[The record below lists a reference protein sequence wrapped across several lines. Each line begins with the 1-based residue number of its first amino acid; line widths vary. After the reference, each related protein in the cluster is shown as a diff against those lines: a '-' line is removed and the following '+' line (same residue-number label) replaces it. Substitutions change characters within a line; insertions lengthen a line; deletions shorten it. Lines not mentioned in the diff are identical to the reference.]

1 MFLGISLKG
10 KPTIIVKRLE
20 TYTMHTMWKGS
31 ISFGLVNIPIKLH
44 TATEDKDIKLRT
56 LHNKCHAPI
65 KYEKICTVCEQEV
78 KPEDIV
84 KAYEYTKGKFVVLDQ
99 EDLEKLRKEN
109 EEKAVEI
116 IDFVKMEEIDP
127 IYFDRSYYMSPNEGG
142 GKAYSLLRKA
152 LQESQKVGIAKI
164 IIRSK
169 EQMAVIRVY
178 ENTLVMETIHFPD
191 EVRRAGDVPN
201 VPSDDKVTDKE
212 LATAIMLIDQ
222 LTTEFEPEKY
232 TDEYRTALL
241 ELIEAKRTGQE
252 TVTPTAKETPS
263 NVTDL
268 MAALQASIDRTKPR
282 NETGVKKETAV
293 KRETALKKDTGLKK
307 DTIAKKPAAP
317 RKKASPK
324 VKKEA

>member
-1 MFLGISLKG
+1 
-10 KPTIIVKRLE
+10 
-20 TYTMHTMWKGS
+20 MHTMWKGS

-65 KYEKICTVCEQEV
+65 KYEKICSVCEEEV

-84 KAYEYTKGKFVVLDQ
+84 KAYEYTKGKFVVLDHD
-99 EDLEKLRKEN
+99 DLEKLRKEN
-109 EEKAVEI
+109 EDKAVEI
-116 IDFVKMEEIDP
+116 IDFVKMEQIDP

-152 LQESQKVGIAKI
+152 LQETGKVGLAKI

-178 ENTLVMETIHFPD
+178 ENTLVMETIHYPD
-191 EVRRAGDVPN
+191 EVRNASDVPS
-201 VPSDDKVTDKE
+201 VPSEDKVTKKE
-212 LATAIMLIDQ
+212 LDTAMMLIDQ
-222 LTTEFEPEKY
+222 LTTDFTPEKY
-232 TDEYRTALL
+232 TDEYRTSLL
-241 ELIEAKRTGQE
+241 ELIESKRMEKE
-252 TVTPTAKETPS
+252 TVTPAAKEAPT

-268 MAALQASIDRTKPR
+268 MAALQASIDRTRPE
-282 NETGVKKETAV
+282 NAATPKKKA
-293 KRETALKKDTGLKK
+293 
-307 DTIAKKPAAP
+307 AAP
-317 RKKASPK
+317 KKKTVSR

>member
-1 MFLGISLKG
+1 
-10 KPTIIVKRLE
+10 
-20 TYTMHTMWKGS
+20 MHTMWKGS

-65 KYEKICTVCEQEV
+65 KYEKICSVCEEEV

-99 EDLEKLRKEN
+99 EELEKLRKEN

-116 IDFVKMEEIDP
+116 IDFVKIEEIDP

-152 LQESQKVGIAKI
+152 LQESQKVGLAKI

-169 EQMAVIRVY
+169 EQLAVIRVY
-178 ENTLVMETIHFPD
+178 ENTLVMETIHYPD
-191 EVRRAGDVPN
+191 EVRKAGDVPN
-201 VPSDDKVTDKE
+201 VPSENKVTQKE
-212 LATAIMLIDQ
+212 LDTAILLIDQ
-222 LTTEFEPEKY
+222 LTSVFEPEKY
-232 TDEYRTALL
+232 TDDYRTALL
-241 ELIEAKRTGQE
+241 ELIESKRTGKE
-252 TVTPTAKETPS
+252 TVTTSAKEVPS

-268 MAALQASIDRTKPR
+268 MAALQASIDRTKP
-282 NETGVKKETAV
+282 NKV
-293 KRETALKKDTGLKK
+293 
-307 DTIAKKPAAP
+307 AAP
-317 RKKASPK
+317 KKKAATKATKATKVPK